1 MLSVICESVYMRI
14 KGGHAANQYARRFP
28 FNQVRVN
35 GARTK
40 YHIPN
45 TKYCTICAHGEEEGA
60 LKARQGHKR
69 EHETHF
75 VNCFCFVFVFLIFLE
90 H

>member
-45 TKYCTICAHGEEEGA
+45 TKCCTMCTERKDGGIERPDKDMGRI
-60 LKARQGHKR
+60 LFS
-69 EHETHF
+69 F
-75 VNCFCFVFVFLIFLE
+75 VVVVVVFLYF
-90 H
+90 